1 MTEIIALS
9 FLAALLSVDVTL
21 FGQFMIS
28 RPIVCGPLIGYFLGD
43 IKTGLWV
50 GMLVDLIWI
59 GNIPMGAAI
68 PTDATAVTVLSTIWG
83 IIVFPGQRAGVVL
96 ALALAVIAGVLFK
109 QVDIGMRYYNIR
121 IVHWMENGVRKGND
135 SYINYSVYLGIA
147 LFIVKSFVFYV
158 LLSYAG
164 QWVLRKLFVHLTP
177 HMMMGLSHAWYLLPL
192 VGFGMVVVNF
202 RYDKFPGLR

>member
-1 MTEIIALS
+1 MSEIIALS

-68 PTDATAVTVLSTIWG
+68 PTYATAMTVLPTIWAS
-83 IIVFPGQRAGVVL
+83 ISFPGHKAPAVL
-96 ALALAVIAGVLFK
+96 ALLLAVVAGVL
-109 QVDIGMRYYNIR
+109 
-121 IVHWMENGVRKGND
+121 
-135 SYINYSVYLGIA
+135 
-147 LFIVKSFVFYV
+147 
-158 LLSYAG
+158 
-164 QWVLRKLFVHLTP
+164 
-177 HMMMGLSHAWYLLPL
+177 
-192 VGFGMVVVNF
+192 
-202 RYDKFPGLR
+202 